1 MKRKEFY
8 NSVLT
13 KQSALT
19 LLVRIYGISYKQANH
34 YLKSL
39 NGKYTVTNIMY
50 HDIQKGKLVHKGK
63 DNKK

>member
-13 KQSALT
+13 KESALA
-19 LLVRIYGISYKQANH
+19 LLVRIYGISYKQAND

-39 NGKYTVTNIMY
+39 NGKYTISNIMY
-50 HDIQKGKLVHKGK
+50 PDIQKGKLVHKRK
-63 DNKK
+63 DNK